1 MPHPLPAGLAIQWRD
16 WKARAVSRRMAVLC
30 WGVSASPVGSE
41 KSFPFRLNLHP
52 SDLFG
57 VLSIRISHSAAT
69 ALHPRIDTS
78 HAMQLHAE
86 HKRRPH
92 CTERFYF
99 LLSASRGLSR
109 SISIFWP
116 TGLKDVTL
124 HWLQGPSGG
133 GGGGGGWGKKKDGRA
148 EAGCDII

>member
-99 LLSASRGLSR
+99 LLSASRGLS
-109 SISIFWP
+109 
-116 TGLKDVTL
+116 GLSASS
-124 HWLQGPSGG
+124 GPLASRTSLCIGFRDRRGG
-133 GGGGGGWGKKKDGRA
+133 GFVTDYKVRGTW
-148 EAGCDII
+148 EW